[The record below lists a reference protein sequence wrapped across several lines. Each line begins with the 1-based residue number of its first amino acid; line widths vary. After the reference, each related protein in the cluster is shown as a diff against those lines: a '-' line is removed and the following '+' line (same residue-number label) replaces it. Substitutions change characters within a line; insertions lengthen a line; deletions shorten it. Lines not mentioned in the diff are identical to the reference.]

1 MNNGLQQILD
11 SFDQL
16 PEVEKQQVAV
26 EILRRTANS
35 DIPLSDEALVLNA
48 EALFL
53 SLDESE
59 NDHEQ
64 YSKPR

>member
-26 EILRRTANS
+26 EILRRTANL
-35 DIPLSDEALVLNA
+35 DTPLSDEALILNA

>member
-11 SFDQL
+11 SFDRL

-26 EILRRTANS
+26 EILRRTANL
-35 DIPLSDEALVLNA
+35 DIPLSDESLILNA

-59 NDHEQ
+59 NNHEQ